1 MYLILCYNI
10 CMFSPVLLQE
20 QSLVIPYYWHEDELW
35 LLAGQKLRGFG
46 AGEMVFPGGKP
57 TGHES
62 SSETAIRELHEE
74 TGLAINPAELK
85 FLGRLVLAS
94 NETVESQVH
103 VYGAEVILGTPSG
116 PSEPQIDS
124 SDIRNLKWMRYGQDF
139 DASACPKDYA
149 GWIVFA
155 LAAIES
161 RTFGIHFI
169 SRIERDKAGTM
180 LQQTM
185 LLEND
190 KAIAALPQFSYA

>member
-20 QSLVIPYYWHEDELW
+20 QSLVIPYSRRGDELW
-35 LLAGQKLRGFG
+35 VLAGEKQRGFG

-62 SSETAIRELHEE
+62 SSETALRELHEE
-74 TGLAINPAELK
+74 TGLAVSPAELK

-94 NETVESQVH
+94 SETAESQVH

-124 SDIRNLKWMRYGQDF
+124 PDIRNLKWMRYGQDF
-139 DASACPKDYA
+139 DVSAFPKDYA
-149 GWIVFA
+149 GWIVFV

-169 SRIERDKAGTM
+169 SRIEHDEAGTM

-185 LLEND
+185 LLADN
-190 KAIAALPQFSYA
+190 KVIAVLPQVSYA

>member
-1 MYLILCYNI
+1 
-10 CMFSPVLLQE
+10 MFSPVLLQE
-20 QSLVIPYYWHEDELW
+20 QSLVIPYSRRGDELW
-35 LLAGQKLRGFG
+35 VLAGEKQRGFG

-62 SSETAIRELHEE
+62 SSETALRELHEE
-74 TGLAINPAELK
+74 TGLAVSPAELK

-94 NETVESQVH
+94 SETAESQVH

-124 SDIRNLKWMRYGQDF
+124 SDICNLKWMRYGQDF

-169 SRIERDKAGTM
+169 SRIEHDEAGTM

-185 LLEND
+185 LLADN
-190 KAIAALPQFSYA
+190 KVIAVLPQVSYA

>member
-10 CMFSPVLLQE
+10 CMFSPVLLPE

-74 TGLAINPAELK
+74 TGLVISPAELK

-94 NETVESQVH
+94 SEPVESQVH

-161 RTFGIHFI
+161 HTFGIHFI